1 MIHFTSKKWFRQSPK
16 KESFIFVKLPILSA
30 IFRFDKFLAYE
41 KLKKY
46 LEKREVFRYNSDIAF
61 YVTTYIFLTYL
72 FTHCYIEAERKPQMT
87 IYDISEK
94 AGVSIATV
102 SRVLNG
108 SNNVSEKTK
117 KKVLDVINQYEYTPN
132 AFARGLGL
140 NTMKTIGIMC
150 ADSSD
155 PYLAKA
161 IYYIEQKLRANGYDS
176 ILCCTG
182 YDLDTKASSMN
193 LLITKK
199 VDGIILVGSN
209 FIYEKEDDNKYI
221 LDAAGQ
227 VPVMLLNAAMDA
239 PNVYSIVSDDFTSMY
254 DATMEMIRSGVEDIL
269 YFYNSTSYSGKKKLA
284 GYRSAME
291 EKGLLT
297 NGSFLQLYQGSH
309 EDIPAMADQL
319 LKLHAKGI
327 TFHGVIAADDS
338 LALGALKYA
347 REMKLRIPE
356 DLAIIGYNNS
366 MLVNCC
372 DPELT
377 SIDNKLE
384 TLCQHLITTLMGV
397 LSGSEMPK
405 KTVFSGELVKRG
417 TTK

>member
-1 MIHFTSKKWFRQSPK
+1 M
-16 KESFIFVKLPILSA
+16 
-30 IFRFDKFLAYE
+30 LA
-41 KLKKY
+41 
-46 LEKREVFRYNSDIAF
+46 NPAM
-61 YVTTYIFLTYL
+61 
-72 FTHCYIEAERKPQMT
+72 Q
-87 IYDISEK
+87 
-94 AGVSIATV
+94 V
-102 SRVLNG
+102 SR
-108 SNNVSEKTK
+108 E
-117 KKVLDVINQYEYTPN
+117 E
-132 AFARGLGL
+132 
-140 NTMKTIGIMC
+140 
-150 ADSSD
+150 
-155 PYLAKA
+155 
-161 IYYIEQKLRANGYDS
+161 
-176 ILCCTG
+176 
-182 YDLDTKASSMN
+182 
-193 LLITKK
+193 LLPDIRYS
-199 VDGIILVGSN
+199 LV
-209 FIYEKEDDNKYI
+209 
-221 LDAAGQ
+221 
-227 VPVMLLNAAMDA
+227 
-239 PNVYSIVSDDFTSMY
+239 
-254 DATMEMIRSGVEDIL
+254 RL

-284 GYRSAME
+284 GYRAAME

-397 LSGSEMPK
+397 LGGSEMPK

>member
-1 MIHFTSKKWFRQSPK
+1 
-16 KESFIFVKLPILSA
+16 
-30 IFRFDKFLAYE
+30 
-41 KLKKY
+41 
-46 LEKREVFRYNSDIAF
+46 
-61 YVTTYIFLTYL
+61 
-72 FTHCYIEAERKPQMT
+72 
-87 IYDISEK
+87 
-94 AGVSIATV
+94 
-102 SRVLNG
+102 
-108 SNNVSEKTK
+108 
-117 KKVLDVINQYEYTPN
+117 
-132 AFARGLGL
+132 
-140 NTMKTIGIMC
+140 
-150 ADSSD
+150 
-155 PYLAKA
+155 
-161 IYYIEQKLRANGYDS
+161 
-176 ILCCTG
+176 
-182 YDLDTKASSMN
+182 
-193 LLITKK
+193 
-199 VDGIILVGSN
+199 
-209 FIYEKEDDNKYI
+209 
-221 LDAAGQ
+221 
-227 VPVMLLNAAMDA
+227 
-239 PNVYSIVSDDFTSMY
+239 
-254 DATMEMIRSGVEDIL
+254 
-269 YFYNSTSYSGKKKLA
+269 
-284 GYRSAME
+284 ME

-384 TLCQHLITTLMGV
+384 TLCQHLI
-397 LSGSEMPK
+397 GSEMPK

>member
-1 MIHFTSKKWFRQSPK
+1 
-16 KESFIFVKLPILSA
+16 
-30 IFRFDKFLAYE
+30 
-41 KLKKY
+41 
-46 LEKREVFRYNSDIAF
+46 
-61 YVTTYIFLTYL
+61 
-72 FTHCYIEAERKPQMT
+72 MT

-155 PYLAKA
+155 LYLAKA
-161 IYYIEQKLRANGYDS
+161 IYYIEQLLQANGYDS

-182 YDLDTKASSMN
+182 YEQKIKASSIN

-199 VDGIILVGSN
+199 VDGIILAGSN
-209 FIYEKEDDNKYI
+209 FIYDKDADNQYI
-221 LDAAGQ
+221 VDAATQ
-227 VPVMLLNAAMDA
+227 LPVMVLNADLDV
-239 PNVYSIVSDDFTSMY
+239 PNVYSVVSDDYTSMY
-254 DATMEMIRSGVEDIL
+254 NATLQMIGTGIKDIV

-284 GYRSAME
+284 GYRAAMD
-291 EKGLLT
+291 EKKLLSGG
-297 NGSFLQLYQGSH
+297 NLMQFYHGSH
-309 EDIPAMADQL
+309 EDIPAMAEHL
-319 LKLHAKGI
+319 KKLHDKGLS
-327 TFHGVIAADDS
+327 FHGVIAADDV

-347 REMKLRIPE
+347 KEESYRIPE
-356 DLAIIGYNNS
+356 DFSVLGYNNS
-366 MLVNCC
+366 MLSVCC
-372 DPELT
+372 EPELT

-384 TLCQHLITTLMGV
+384 TLCQHLINTLMGV
-397 LSGSEMPK
+397 LSGNEMPK
-405 KTVFSGELVKRG
+405 KTVFSGEIIKRG
-417 TTK
+417 TTR